1 MLLITSAS
9 AKINYHAFVYT
20 FDIEIKVSFTS
31 KVCAKYLVSSF
42 FVGLTKI
49 NIHVNYALSKYIHD
63 LFIDTST
70 VLHKEPQRKENKFL
84 TDIYYDIFSPF

>member
-63 LFIDTST
+63 IFIDTST
-70 VLHKEPQRKENKFL
+70 VFTQRTSKERKQISYGYL
-84 TDIYYDIFSPF
+84 L